1 MIPCGIKQTPV
12 PFHRLNRTLIS
23 TARAANI
30 TRLMSAPQT
39 SAAENPRRIVIA
51 AAVLFALA
59 TTAVSSLRWAAFQ
72 YRTFDLAFYVQ
83 ALWQSLRGR
92 FDVSLLNVP
101 LLGNHAEPVVFFIAP
116 LFAIFPNSML
126 LVAVQNIA
134 LALLAPV
141 GYGICRRL
149 GLDDKKSTLLAVAT
163 LLAPATGFV
172 ALHEFH
178 PEAFSPLFLL
188 LMFDARLRRSAKL
201 FWLWFFFALGC
212 KENIA
217 LLLAAYGA
225 VHALLDRKH
234 AIRWGVLPMLAA
246 CAWLLF
252 YSGFLGPLLNHGNV
266 DYGALYS
273 HLNAS
278 PRGIFAALF
287 HALREGNLLW
297 ATLLPFLALP
307 LLRPRWLV
315 IAAPVLLQHLLSWR
329 SSEWQVWF
337 HYGAPLVAL
346 FWMATAEAVA
356 KRADIKPLAA
366 LVVAACFTAQLWI
379 GPLKTTAASIPET
392 ADAFDAAKN
401 KSEMLAHVP
410 HEASALASLAFLPH
424 LAKRET
430 LFSLHHV
437 LKGLKT
443 LSRADYEPPPAT
455 DAVLIDFD
463 DAATFDAD
471 AGYYH
476 PKMQT
481 QDGRVIPSSDRLL
494 HQFLRQAT
502 WKTESLNSVT
512 LFTRA
517 NPVKQPPAE
526 PQQAV
531 AAEIDAHTRLVS
543 ITASGDSFSHESPLT
558 VRMVWNFRGEREIF
572 PWLILKMEAV
582 DGSETKL
589 ITKGLCAADSR
600 DDGSNHEENWRV
612 VPPPG
617 MRPGVYKTTAIF
629 VDNTARA
636 WKHEASGAASPGF
649 VLELIDLGKVRAGN
663 PQ

>member
-1 MIPCGIKQTPV
+1 
-12 PFHRLNRTLIS
+12 
-23 TARAANI
+23 
-30 TRLMSAPQT
+30 MSAPQT

-51 AAVLFALA
+51 AAVLFALV
-59 TTAVSSLRWAAFQ
+59 TTAISSFRWATFQ
-72 YRTFDLAFYVQ
+72 YRTFDLAFYAQ

-101 LLGNHAEPVVFFIAP
+101 LLGNHAEPIVFFIAP
-116 LFAIFPNSML
+116 LFAVFPHPLL

-134 LALLAPV
+134 LAMLAPV

-149 GLDDKKSTLLAVAT
+149 GLDENKSALLAVAT
-163 LLAPATGFV
+163 LLAPATGFI

-178 PEAFSPLFLL
+178 PEAFSALFLL
-188 LMFDARLRRSAKL
+188 LMFDARLRQNAKL
-201 FWLWFFFALGC
+201 FWLWFLLALGC

-217 LLLAAYGA
+217 LLLAVYGA
-225 VHALLDRKH
+225 VHALLDRKR
-234 AIRWGVLPMLAA
+234 AILWGVLPMLVA

-252 YSGFLGPLLNHGNV
+252 YGGFLGPLLNHGNV

-278 PRGIFAALF
+278 PRGIFTALF
-287 HALREGNLLW
+287 HALSWGNLLW

-346 FWMATAEAVA
+346 FWMATAESVA
-356 KRADIKPLAA
+356 KRVNIKLLAA
-366 LVVAACFTAQLWI
+366 LVVAACLAAQLWF
-379 GPLKTTAASIPET
+379 GPLKTTVASIPET

-401 KSEMLAHVP
+401 KSEMLARVP
-410 HEASALASLAFLPH
+410 REASVLASLSFLPH

-443 LSRADYEPPPAT
+443 LSRAEYEPPPAT
-455 DAVLIDFD
+455 DAVLIDFND
-463 DAATFDAD
+463 SATFDAE

-494 HQFLRQAT
+494 HQFLRQAA
-502 WKTESLNSVT
+502 WKTESLNGVT
-512 LFTRA
+512 LFTRTATGVRSPADA
-517 NPVKQPPAE
+517 NQSV
-526 PQQAV
+526 V
-531 AAEIDAHTRLVS
+531 AEIDAHTRLVS
-543 ITASGDSFSHESPLT
+543 ITASGDSFSHQAPLT
-558 VRMVWNFRGEREIF
+558 VRMVWNFRSEREIF
-572 PWLILKMEAV
+572 AWLILKMEAV

-589 ITKGLCAADSR
+589 ITKGICAADGY

-612 VPPPG
+612 VPMTGMPPG
-617 MRPGVYKTTAIF
+617 LYKMTAIF

-636 WKHEASGAASPGF
+636 WKHASSGAADPGF
-649 VLELIDLGKVRAGN
+649 VLARIDLGTVRAEN
-663 PQ
+663 P